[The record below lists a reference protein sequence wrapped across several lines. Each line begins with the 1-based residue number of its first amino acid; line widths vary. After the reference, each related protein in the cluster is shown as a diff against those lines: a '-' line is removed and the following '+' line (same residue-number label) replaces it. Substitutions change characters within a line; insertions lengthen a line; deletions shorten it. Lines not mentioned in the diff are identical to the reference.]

1 MAQII
6 IWNSYN
12 EPINLI
18 RPVGPHILA
27 NWLRQHGFTAK
38 VIDFCHAMPVE
49 KLVEITNKHID
60 TDTVAIGVSSTFWK
74 DTQYSNR
81 QRKDYY
87 DNPTHDQ
94 FYEPD
99 WVIRARLIVQFENPK
114 LDWVLGGHPGVGR
127 VGKQKKFA
135 WTQFTG
141 FAEDTLLKFMK
152 EKTNSDVKCSLFDIK
167 HLTSCFSADSGIQPS
182 ESLPIEL
189 ARGCQF
195 KCKFCSYPLV
205 GKKTDSYIRDEKYIE
220 EELIR
225 NYELFGT
232 TKYQI
237 MDDTVNES
245 ATKLERLVNI
255 VQKLPFKFEWVG
267 YNRLDLIGVHRHTI
281 DLLKASGLKSTYFGI
296 ESFHPEAS
304 TCLGKGWNG
313 KYGKDFLIELREL
326 WGPDIHMT
334 CSFIAG
340 LPYETHDSLRE
351 TQNWLIENKVVD
363 TWFFLQLFLNK
374 NAGATEFERN
384 AGAYG
389 INFPNPADNDYWE
402 HDTSN
407 FTEAIKMCGELNYDP
422 RRLEMVKP
430 MSWYIPS
437 YASLGY
443 DYDTVCK
450 TKVVDLNWNM
460 MAIRH
465 KLFIM
470 KYIKDQLNY

>member
-12 EPINLI
+12 EPVNIT

-27 NWLRQHGFTAK
+27 HWLRQNGFTAK
-38 VIDFCHAMPVE
+38 VIDFCHAMSVDN
-49 KLVEITNKHID
+49 LVKITSRHID
-60 TDTVAIGVSSTFWK
+60 SDTIAIGVSSTFWK
-74 DTQYSNR
+74 NTQYSNR

-87 DNPTHDQ
+87 DNPTQDLY
-94 FYEPD
+94 YEPE
-99 WVIRARLIVQFENPK
+99 WVIKARIILQLKNPK
-114 LDWVLGGHPGVGR
+114 LDWLLGGHPGVGR
-127 VGKQKKFA
+127 IGKERKFQ
-135 WTQFTG
+135 WRQFTG
-141 FAEDTLLKFMK
+141 YAEDQLLKYMK
-152 EKTNSDVKCSLFDIK
+152 EKTNQDAAGGCMFDIK
-167 HLTSCFSADSGIQPS
+167 NLTACFDEGSAIQTT

-205 GKKTDSYIRDEKYIE
+205 GKKTDTYIRDAKYIE
-220 EELIR
+220 DELIR
-225 NYELFGT
+225 NYEMFGT

-245 ATKLERLVNI
+245 TTKIERLAEI
-255 VQKLPFKFEWVG
+255 VQRLPFKFEWVG
-267 YNRLDLIGVHRHTI
+267 YNRLDLIGVHKHTI
-281 DLLKASGLKSTYFGI
+281 DLLKATGLKSAYFGI

-313 KYGKDFLIELREL
+313 KYGKDFLIELREK
-326 WGPDIHMT
+326 WGDDIHMT

-340 LPYETHDSLRE
+340 LPYETEDSLRE

-384 AGAYG
+384 ASTYG
-389 INFPNPADNDYWE
+389 IRFPNPSDNDYWE
-402 HDTSN
+402 HDTST
-407 FTEAIKMCGELNYDP
+407 FHEAIKMCGELNYDP

-430 MSWYIPS
+430 MTWYIPS

-443 DYDTVCK
+443 DYDTICK
-450 TKVVDLNWNM
+450 TKVVDLNWRSM
-460 MAIRH
+460 ST
-465 KLFIM
+465 KYWFFIS
-470 KYIKDQLNY
+470 KYVQDQLK